1 MKEYSIMRLA
11 KHKSLSSLAG
21 FERHGMQRER
31 LKHRAKPEKS
41 CKNLFYKKYPELT
54 VVQAWKKM
62 TEKIS
67 IRKNGVFAIEYVFSV
82 SPTAN
87 DKIEQEAE
95 LWSSVNLNWLSH
107 IYGREN
113 ILYARTDLDETTI
126 NAHVL
131 VLPLVETLDK
141 NGNKK
146 TKLCARYFIN
156 GADKLSQMQTS
167 YAEAIAEKFPFLSR
181 GNCYLDT
188 NDSTKPRHQSLKEYY
203 RKLELAESK
212 KISARVKEMER

>member
-1 MKEYSIMRLA
+1 M
-11 KHKSLSSLAG
+11 
-21 FERHGMQRER
+21 
-31 LKHRAKPEKS
+31 
-41 CKNLFYKKYPELT
+41 
-54 VVQAWKKM
+54 
-62 TEKIS
+62 
-67 IRKNGVFAIEYVFSV
+67 
-82 SPTAN
+82 
-87 DKIEQEAE
+87 
-95 LWSSVNLNWLSH
+95 SH

-131 VLPLVETLDK
+131 VLPLIETLDK

-146 TKLCARYFIN
+146 TKLCARHFIN

-181 GNCYLDT
+181 GNCYLDSD
-188 NDSTKPRHQSLKEYY
+188 DSTKPRHQSLKEYY

-212 KISARVKEMER
+212 KITAKVKEIER